1 MSKEPSLAQKAWT
14 LTASLI
20 KFAGSG
26 FKKVTREQYVERIET
41 CAPCEFRRNNNC
53 TQCGCWIPGK
63 AWIAIADCPEEFWPK
78 LDDVDVAAEMAR
90 VRRGEAM
97 MPQGTGLPEPVP
109 PNRSYVIAEDGS
121 IHGELPHGVPEG
133 WTQVTVGHWAPPWR
147 PCRHRRLSKTLTKVP
162 IITPFCVLVNEHVT
176 CEICDKC
183 EVREP

>member
-1 MSKEPSLAQKAWT
+1 MSNEPSLAQKTWT

-41 CAPCEFRRNNNC
+41 CAPCDLRRGNHC
-53 TQCGCWIPGK
+53 QSCGCWIPGK
-63 AWIAIADCPEEFWPK
+63 AWIAIADCPERFWPK
-78 LDDVDVAAEMAR
+78 IQGVDVGAEISR
-90 VRRGEAM
+90 VKHGEAM
-97 MPQGTGLPEPVP
+97 MPEPVP
-109 PNRSYVIAEDGS
+109 PSRSYVIAEDGS
-121 IHGELPHGVPEG
+121 IHGELPDGVPEG

-162 IITPFCVLVNEHVT
+162 VITPFCVLTNEHVT
-176 CEICDKC
+176 SEICNKC